1 MAIQG
6 NDKSVIKGGGKGV
19 IVLVYEK
26 IMMFITGD
34 PTTGNKK
41 AVLSTC
47 AGHSYKR
54 ITVRPSAR
62 TGSNVLFNYLKTN
75 AIIVLVA
82 AKFQ

>member
-1 MAIQG
+1 M
-6 NDKSVIKGGGKGV
+6 KRGGGGEEGV

-26 IMMFITGD
+26 IMMFIAGD
-34 PTTGNKK
+34 PTTVIKK
-41 AVLSTC
+41 AVLSMC
-47 AGHSYKR
+47 AGRSYKR

-82 AKFQ
+82 TKFQ

>member
-1 MAIQG
+1 M
-6 NDKSVIKGGGKGV
+6 GGGGGRREGV

-26 IMMFITGD
+26 IMMFITND
-34 PTTGNKK
+34 PTTVIKK
-41 AVLSTC
+41 PFCQRALGTRT
-47 AGHSYKR
+47 KN

-82 AKFQ
+82 ANFDEMV

>member
-1 MAIQG
+1 MTKRYSG
-6 NDKSVIKGGGKGV
+6 GGGGKRGCHRTRLRENHDV
-19 IVLVYEK
+19 HYWRSY
-26 IMMFITGD
+26 D
-34 PTTGNKK
+34 CNKK

-62 TGSNVLFNYLKTN
+62 TGSDVLFNYLKTN
-75 AIIVLVA
+75 AIIVLAA

>member
-34 PTTGNKK
+34 PTTVIKK
-41 AVLSTC
+41 PFCQC
-47 AGHSYKR
+47 AQGAR
-54 ITVRPSAR
+54 I
-62 TGSNVLFNYLKTN
+62 KE
-75 AIIVLVA
+75 
-82 AKFQ
+82 